1 MNCDD
6 HFSTVNIFRLLR
18 INPSFQPTLAL
29 APVTATVDSSIQKI
43 VIRLILMASLLS
55 A

>member
-6 HFSTVNIFRLLR
+6 HYSTVNIFRLLT
-18 INPSFQPTLAL
+18 INSSFQTTSAL
-29 APVTATVDSSIQKI
+29 APVTATVESSIQKM
-43 VIRLILMASLLS
+43 VIHLILMASLLS